1 MIYDNTYIKP
11 YDEFIGCLTEEFI
24 IEQLNKLDDTTKDLI
39 ANKIVELDKS
49 NYYAKTYINILQ
61 QRIDKAIEYI
71 EKSKLNQ
78 LDTYC
83 KYLYINYDTGS
94 IEHLDDLLDILRG
107 KDNE

>member
-1 MIYDNTYIKP
+1 MLEI
-11 YDEFIGCLTEEFI
+11 EEAFNI
-24 IEQLNKLDDTTKDLI
+24 LEEEYKKQKTLLNKIHTIKEYLFDLEADLEEEKAENNEKAEI
-39 ANKIVELDKS
+39 IK
-49 NYYAKTYINILQ
+49 
-61 QRIDKAIEYI
+61 KAIEYI

-107 KDNE
+107 NDE